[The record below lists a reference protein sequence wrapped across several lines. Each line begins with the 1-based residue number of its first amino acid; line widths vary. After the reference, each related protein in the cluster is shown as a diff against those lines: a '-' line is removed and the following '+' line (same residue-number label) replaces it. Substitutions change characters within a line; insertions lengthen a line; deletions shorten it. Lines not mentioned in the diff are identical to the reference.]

1 MNSLADVLDKLA
13 AVPRTQR
20 LALYAML
27 GVAILALFWTLLISG
42 TLAEISTLEGQVAEA
57 AKKRDEVER
66 RAVEK
71 EKSEAELAMLTE
83 TLGKAL
89 KELPASSEIPEL
101 LKRITQEGRKA
112 GLEIPKF
119 QPLPEIMM
127 QYYAEIPVAIEL
139 YGSYHEVALFFDA
152 LSRLGRIVSVQDIQM
167 KAPEEIGGKTYLVV
181 TGKTVTY
188 RFLSDEEIKKQS
200 EAAAA
205 RGKKGKK

>member
-188 RFLSDEEIKKQS
+188 RFLSDEEIKKQN